1 MIRNTLQVSICIQCT
16 ITFARVFTIIHINY
30 MYLHISTIVVCAMGA
45 ASSGSSLSGIVSS
58 PPKLIHFVTSE
69 KYRIDEVCHDR
80 PLSVSGSII
89 YMYKMR
95 EHDVHYNNTP
105 CASVVV
111 RLNVSK
117 HTKGYE
123 QDNYNT
129 L

>member
-1 MIRNTLQVSICIQCT
+1 
-16 ITFARVFTIIHINY
+16 

-45 ASSGSSLSGIVSS
+45 ASSGSPSGIVYI

-69 KYRIDEVCHDR
+69 KYRIDEVCHIR

-95 EHDVHYNNTP
+95 EHNVHYNNTP

-111 RLNVSK
+111 RLIVSK
-117 HTKGYE
+117 Y
-123 QDNYNT
+123 
-129 L
+129 